1 MQIQTNHFNVLKPGS
16 SSIAP
21 ASIDAI
27 TLNTSE
33 RVESSSRVEQLDKVH
48 ASSLKEESRER
59 AAEGSSS
66 ELLLAKDVQS
76 PTPEP
81 LAFRLDAK
89 LEYEQQTQASDGA
102 VAQYLTN
109 QHAAEREAIQ
119 QMVGIDTYA

>member
-1 MQIQTNHFNVLKPGS
+1 MQIQTNHYNVLKSGS

-27 TLNTSE
+27 TLTPSE

-48 ASSLKEESRER
+48 ASPQREETRER
-59 AAEGSSS
+59 AAEGLSN
-66 ELLLAKDVQS
+66 EPLLASQVQS
-76 PTPEP
+76 PAPDP
-81 LAFRLDAK
+81 LASRLGAR

>member
-1 MQIQTNHFNVLKPGS
+1 MQIQTNHFNVLKSGS

-21 ASIDAI
+21 ASQDAI
-27 TLNTSE
+27 SLNTSD
-33 RVESSSRVEQLDKVH
+33 RVESSSRVEQIDKVR
-48 ASSLKEESRER
+48 ASSQKEESREG
-59 AAEGSSS
+59 AAEDSSN
-66 ELLLAKDVQS
+66 ELLLDTHVQS
-76 PTPEP
+76 TTPEQ
-81 LAFRLDAK
+81 LAFRLGAK